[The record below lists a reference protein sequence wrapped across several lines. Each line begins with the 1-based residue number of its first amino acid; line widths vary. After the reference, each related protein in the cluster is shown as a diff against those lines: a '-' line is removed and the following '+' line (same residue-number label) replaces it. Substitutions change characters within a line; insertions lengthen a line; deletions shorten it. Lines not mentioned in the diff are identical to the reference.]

1 MPKAGENDPAP
12 GVSVPL
18 RESSVEG
25 VAFRPER
32 RFASDVPG
40 SRYLHDVAPTAHLP
54 GPCALCGG
62 LPAVRTAG
70 AWHCALCG
78 WRYGDSPDPDLPFP
92 RIDVVYYLRYDK
104 RVKIGTSRQ
113 PRRRLAR
120 IRHDELLAFEHGDRV
135 REQQRH
141 RQFASA
147 REGGEWFTLTP
158 EIRAHIA
165 ALQRHGDPWHQ
176 YARWLSAALRE

>member
-1 MPKAGENDPAP
+1 VPKPR
-12 GVSVPL
+12 L
-18 RESSVEG
+18 
-25 VAFRPER
+25 
-32 RFASDVPG
+32 
-40 SRYLHDVAPTAHLP
+40 LP
-54 GPCALCGG
+54 GPCPLCGG
-62 LPAVRTAG
+62 LAG
-70 AWHCALCG
+70 LRADDAWHCALCG

-92 RIDVVYYLRYDK
+92 RIDVVYYLRYDN

-113 PRRRLAR
+113 PRRRLAS

-176 YARWLSAALRE
+176 YARWLSAALRG